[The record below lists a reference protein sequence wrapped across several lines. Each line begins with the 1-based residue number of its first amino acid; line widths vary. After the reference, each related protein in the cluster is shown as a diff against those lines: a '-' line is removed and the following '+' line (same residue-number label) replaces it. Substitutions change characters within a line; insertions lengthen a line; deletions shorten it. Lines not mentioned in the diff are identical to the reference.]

1 METRPLRTL
10 IIEDD
15 AICAQLL
22 KEMLA
27 VDGAGEVPFVV
38 DLASSLS
45 QALVQLSKNSFDIA
59 LLDLRL
65 PDAQGTDTCAA
76 ISSIAPSLAIVVVSG
91 SSEQEGNSTECMEK
105 GAQDYLV
112 KGVFDR
118 KHLLHS
124 LRYAYQ
130 RKKIETEFKAAQQA
144 LLEANRAL
152 VEKVHDLDRLNA
164 VMMGREEKI
173 LEMKEEIKRL
183 NEQLAKA
190 WRLAS

>member
-1 METRPLRTL
+1 MEIRPLQTL

-27 VDGAGEVPFVV
+27 VEGAGEVPFAV
-38 DLASSLS
+38 DFASSLS

-59 LLDLRL
+59 LLDLHL
-65 PDAQGTDTCAA
+65 PDVQGTDACAA
-76 ISSIAPSLAIVVVSG
+76 VSAMAPSLAIVVVSG
-91 SSEQEGNSTECMEK
+91 SAEQDGYATECMEK

-112 KGVFDR
+112 KGDFDR

-124 LRYAYQ
+124 LRYAHQ
-130 RKKIETEFKAAQQA
+130 RKKIETEFKATQQA

-152 VEKVHDLDRLNA
+152 IEKVHDLDRLNA
-164 VMMGREEKI
+164 VMMGREERI

-183 NEQLAKA
+183 NEQLHKA
-190 WRLAS
+190 WRVAS